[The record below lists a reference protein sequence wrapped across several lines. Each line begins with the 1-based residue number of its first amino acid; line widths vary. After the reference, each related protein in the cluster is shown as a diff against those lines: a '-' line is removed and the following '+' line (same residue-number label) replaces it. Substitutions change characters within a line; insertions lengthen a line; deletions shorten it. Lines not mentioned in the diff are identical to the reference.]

1 MRKIV
6 FCICAICLSVS
17 ALAQSALDVGS
28 RMALRHLRASSSV
41 EVDRAAGTLRTVRR
55 DASERYVCALMSLD
69 ATVSLDSLSSAGVV
83 VHAQRGRVAVVSLP
97 LSAVERVASMRG
109 VRRLSLSRELQ
120 PKNDVVRQLIGVD
133 KIHAGNDLLR
143 GYTGRGVLTGI
154 VDGGLDPNHINF
166 RNADGTNRIQ
176 FLSHIVY
183 SEASSLGYVE
193 KDYTPDNI
201 AKFTTDDEESFHG
214 THTLGTM
221 AGGYRGTAQTA
232 QKKSEFAATVADM
245 DCPFYGMA
253 YESDIVAS
261 CGTLQ
266 DGFIALGIENILNYR
281 YDHNQPAVI
290 NLSLG
295 SNLGSHDGKSM
306 LGQYLAL
313 AGQEAIICV
322 AAGNEGDLPI
332 ALSKTFTE
340 GDTVLQTF
348 IYPRVAVSGYQ
359 NLRYG
364 GIDVY
369 SNDSTPFL
377 LKTVIVNKTRPFAD
391 PTILLPIAE
400 NTDNVPLYYAS
411 PDYIESSDDKT
422 HPIFTKAFKGYV
434 GAGSDIDEDAQR
446 YYCKI
451 DYFTFD
457 NTETNAVGNYI
468 LGFQVVGK
476 PGQRID
482 CFIDGSFN
490 HFDAYDFEEYGWSDG
505 SCNGSISDMACG
517 DNIVVVGS
525 YNARDS
531 WGSLDGGIY
540 GYQGAFSGN
549 DVTSF
554 TSFGTLIDG
563 RNLPHVCAPGAAVV
577 SSSSSYYA
585 SAANLQPNALQAKYV
600 ESGRTNIWH
609 QSLGTSMATP
619 VVAGAIALWL
629 EADPTLTIDDVKDII
644 ATTAQVDAD
653 VLGTKGNP
661 LQWGAG
667 KFDAYAGLK
676 EVIRRASTGL
686 ESVPERLNRLLI
698 ASPDARHFN
707 LFLAGAT
714 HIDAVVYNAVGQ
726 VVMTVES
733 SSDELNLDASSLSAG
748 VYVVRVNGT
757 HTQCIVVQ

>member
-6 FCICAICLSVS
+6 LCVCFAGLTLAS
-17 ALAQSALDVGS
+17 LAQSALDVGS
-28 RMALRHLRASSSV
+28 RMALRRLRASSSV
-41 EVDRAAGTLRTVRR
+41 EVDRATGKLRTVRR
-55 DASERYVCALMSLD
+55 DASDRTVCALMLLD
-69 ATVSLDSLSSAGVV
+69 EQVSADSLSAAGVV

-97 LSAVERVASMRG
+97 LSAVERVAAFEG
-109 VRRLSLSRELQ
+109 VRRLSLSREVQ

-133 KIHAGNDLLR
+133 KIHAGEELPSA
-143 GYTGRGVLTGI
+143 YTGRGVLTGI

-166 RNADGTNRIQ
+166 RNADGTSRIQ

-183 SEASSLGYVE
+183 SETSSLGYVE

-232 QKKSEFAATVADM
+232 QKKNEFAATVADM

-313 AGQEAIICV
+313 AGEEAIICV

-348 IYPRVAVSGYQ
+348 IYPRVAVGSYQ

-369 SNDSTPFL
+369 GNDTTPFL
-377 LKTVIVNKTRPFAD
+377 LKTVIVNKQRPFAA
-391 PTILLPIAE
+391 PTELVPIGE
-400 NTDNVPLYYAS
+400 NTENVPLYIAS

-422 HPIFTKAFKGYV
+422 NTIFNKAFNGYV
-434 GAGSDIDEDAQR
+434 GAGSDIDDDAQR
-446 YYCKI
+446 YYCKM
-451 DYFTFD
+451 DFFTFD
-457 NTETNAVGNYI
+457 NTKTNAAGNYI

-482 CFIDGSFN
+482 CYIDGAFN
-490 HFDAYDFEEYGWSDG
+490 HFDAYDLEEYGWSDG

-517 DNIVVVGS
+517 NNILVVGS
-525 YNARDS
+525 YNSRDS

-540 GYQGAFSGN
+540 GYQGAFAGN

-585 SAANLQPNALQAKYV
+585 SFENLQPNALQAKYA
-600 ESGRTNIWH
+600 ESNRTNIWH

-644 ATTAQVDAD
+644 ATTSQVDAD
-653 VLGTKGNP
+653 VLGTSGNP

-707 LFLAGAT
+707 LFLGGAT
-714 HIDAVVYNAVGQ
+714 HIDAVVYNTVGQ
-726 VVMTVES
+726 VVMTAES
-733 SSDELNLDASSLSAG
+733 PNDELHLDASSLSAG

-757 HTQCIVVQ
+757 HAQSIVVQ

>member
-6 FCICAICLSVS
+6 LCVCFAGLTLAS
-17 ALAQSALDVGS
+17 LAQSALDVGS
-28 RMALRHLRASSSV
+28 RMALRRLRASSSV
-41 EVDRAAGTLRTVRR
+41 EVDRATGKLRTVRR
-55 DASERYVCALMSLD
+55 DASDRAVCALMLLD
-69 ATVSLDSLSSAGVV
+69 EQVSADSLSAAGVV

-97 LSAVERVASMRG
+97 LSAVERVAAFEG
-109 VRRLSLSRELQ
+109 VRRLSLSREVQ

-133 KIHAGNDLLR
+133 KIHAGEELPSA
-143 GYTGRGVLTGI
+143 YTGRGVLTGI

-166 RNADGTNRIQ
+166 RNADGTSRIQ

-183 SEASSLGYVE
+183 SETSSIGYVE

-232 QKKSEFAATVADM
+232 QKKNEFAATVADM

-313 AGQEAIICV
+313 AGEEAIICV

-348 IYPRVAVSGYQ
+348 IYPRVAVGSYQ

-369 SNDSTPFL
+369 GNDTTPFL
-377 LKTVIVNKTRPFAD
+377 LKTVIVNKQRPFAD
-391 PTILLPIAE
+391 PTLLVPIGE
-400 NTDNVPLYYAS
+400 NTENVPLYIAS

-422 HPIFTKAFKGYV
+422 NSIFTKAFKGYV
-434 GAGSDIDEDAQR
+434 GAGSDIDDDAQR
-446 YYCKI
+446 YYCKM
-451 DYFTFD
+451 DFFTFD
-457 NTETNAVGNYI
+457 NTKTNAAGNYI

-482 CFIDGSFN
+482 CYIDGAFN
-490 HFDAYDFEEYGWSDG
+490 HFDAYDLEAYGWSDG

-517 DNIVVVGS
+517 DNILVVGS
-525 YNARDS
+525 YNSRDS

-540 GYQGAFSGN
+540 GYQGAFAGN

-585 SAANLQPNALQAKYV
+585 SSANLQPNALQAKYA
-600 ESGRTNIWH
+600 ESNRTNIWH

-644 ATTAQVDAD
+644 ATTSQVDAD
-653 VLGTKGNP
+653 VLGTSGNP

-707 LFLAGAT
+707 LFLGGAT
-714 HIDAVVYNAVGQ
+714 HIDAVVYNTVGQ
-726 VVMTVES
+726 VVMTAES
-733 SSDELNLDASSLSAG
+733 SNDELHLDASSLSAG

-757 HTQCIVVQ
+757 HAQSIVVQ

>member
-6 FCICAICLSVS
+6 SSACFLLLAVSLS
-17 ALAQSALDVGS
+17 AQSALDVGS
-28 RMALRHLRASSSV
+28 RMALRRLRASSAV
-41 EVDRAAGTLRTVRR
+41 EVDRATGALRTVRR
-55 DASERYVCALMSLD
+55 ASADKYVCAMLSLD
-69 ATVSLDSLSSAGVV
+69 ECASLDSLSAAGVV
-83 VHAQRGRVAVVSLP
+83 VHAQRGRLAVVSVP
-97 LSAVERVASMRG
+97 LSAVERVAAMRG
-109 VRRLSLSRELQ
+109 VRRLSLSRDIF

-133 KIHAGNDLLR
+133 KIHAGQELPSA
-143 GYTGRGVLTGI
+143 YTGRGVVTGI

-166 RNADGTNRIQ
+166 RNDDGTSRIQ
-176 FLSHIVY
+176 FLSHIAY
-183 SEASSLGYVE
+183 SETSSIGYVE
-193 KDYTPDNI
+193 KDYTPDNMD
-201 AKFTTDDEESFHG
+201 KFTTDDEESFHG

-232 QKKSEFAATVADM
+232 QKKNEFAATVADM

-266 DGFIALGIENILNYR
+266 DGFIALGMENILNYR

-290 NLSLG
+290 NMSLG
-295 SNLGSHDGKSM
+295 SNLGSHDGKSL
-306 LGQYLAL
+306 LGQYLEL
-313 AGQEAIICV
+313 AGEEAIICV

-332 ALSKTFTE
+332 ALNKTLTE
-340 GDTVLQTF
+340 GDTLLQTF

-359 NLRYG
+359 NVRYG

-369 SNDSTPFL
+369 SNDTTPFL
-377 LKTVIVNKTRPFAD
+377 FRVVIFNKTRETVIFE
-391 PTILLPIAE
+391 LPIAE
-400 NTDNVPLYYAS
+400 NTENEPLYYAS
-411 PDYIESSDDKT
+411 PDYVESSDDKT
-422 HPIFTKAFKGYV
+422 NANFTKAFQGYV

-446 YYCKI
+446 YYCKV
-451 DYFTFD
+451 DFFTFD
-457 NTETNAVGNYI
+457 NTSTNAAGNYI

-482 CFIDGSFN
+482 CYIDGYFN
-490 HFDAYDFEEYGWSDG
+490 HFDGYGFAGWSNG

-517 DNIVVVGS
+517 NNILVVGS
-525 YNARDS
+525 YNSRDS

-540 GYQGAFSGN
+540 GYQGQFSGN
-549 DVTSF
+549 DVSSF
-554 TSFGTLIDG
+554 TSYGTLIDG

-585 SAANLQPNALQAKYV
+585 SYENLQSNALQAKYV
-600 ESGRTNIWH
+600 ESNRTNIWH

-629 EADPTLTIDDVKDII
+629 EADPTLTIDDVKDIV

-653 VLGTKGNP
+653 VVGTNGDP

-686 ESVPERLNRLLI
+686 ESVPERLNRLLVV
-698 ASPDARHFN
+698 SRDARHFN
-707 LFLAGAT
+707 LFLGGAT
-714 HIDAVVYNAVGQ
+714 HMDAVVYNTVGQ
-726 VVMTVES
+726 VVMTAES
-733 SSDELNLDASSLSAG
+733 LNDELNLDASSLSAG

-757 HTQCIVVQ
+757 HAQSIVVQ

>member
-6 FCICAICLSVS
+6 FFVCFAGFALAS
-17 ALAQSALDVGS
+17 LAQSALDIGS

-41 EVDRAAGTLRTVRR
+41 EVDRATGKLRTVRR
-55 DASERYVCALMSLD
+55 ASADKYVCAMLSLD
-69 ATVSLDSLSSAGVV
+69 ECASLDSLSAAGVV

-97 LSAVERVASMRG
+97 LSAVERVAAFEG
-109 VRRLSLSRELQ
+109 VRRLSLSREVQ

-133 KIHAGNDLLR
+133 KIHAGEELPSA
-143 GYTGRGVLTGI
+143 YTGRGVVTGI

-166 RNADGTNRIQ
+166 RNADGTSRIQ

-183 SEASSLGYVE
+183 SETSSLGYVE

-232 QKKSEFAATVADM
+232 QKKNEFAATVADM

-313 AGQEAIICV
+313 AGEEAIICV

-348 IYPRVAVSGYQ
+348 IYPRVAVGSYQ

-369 SNDSTPFL
+369 GNDTTPFL
-377 LKTVIVNKTRPFAD
+377 LKTVIVNKQRPFAD
-391 PTILLPIAE
+391 PTILVPIGE
-400 NTDNVPLYYAS
+400 NTENVPLYIAS

-422 HPIFTKAFKGYV
+422 NSIFTKAFNGYV
-434 GAGSDIDEDAQR
+434 GAGSDIDDDAQR
-446 YYCKI
+446 YYCKM
-451 DYFTFD
+451 DFFTFD
-457 NTETNAVGNYI
+457 NTQTNAAGNYI

-482 CFIDGSFN
+482 CYIDGAFN
-490 HFDAYDFEEYGWSDG
+490 HFDAYDLEEYGWSDG

-517 DNIVVVGS
+517 DNILVVGS
-525 YNARDS
+525 YNSRDS

-540 GYQGAFSGN
+540 GYQGAFAGN

-585 SAANLQPNALQAKYV
+585 SFENLQPNALQAKYV
-600 ESGRTNIWH
+600 ESNRTNIWH

-619 VVAGAIALWL
+619 VVTGAIALWL

-644 ATTAQVDAD
+644 ATTSQVDAD
-653 VLGTKGNP
+653 VLGTSGNP

-707 LFLAGAT
+707 LFLGGAT
-714 HIDAVVYNAVGQ
+714 HINAVVYNTVGQ
-726 VVMTVES
+726 VVMTAES
-733 SSDELNLDASSLSAG
+733 SNDELHLDASSLSAG

-757 HTQCIVVQ
+757 HAQSIVVQ

>member
-83 VHAQRGRVAVVSLP
+83 VHAQRGQVAVVSLP
-97 LSAVERVASMRG
+97 LSAVERVAAFEG
-109 VRRLSLSRELQ
+109 VRRLSLSREVQ

-133 KIHAGNDLLR
+133 KIHAGEELPSA
-143 GYTGRGVLTGI
+143 YTGRGVLTGI

-183 SEASSLGYVE
+183 SETSSIGYVE

-313 AGQEAIICV
+313 AGEEAIICV

-332 ALSKTFTE
+332 ALRKTFTE

-348 IYPRVAVSGYQ
+348 IYPRVAVGSYQ

-369 SNDSTPFL
+369 GNDTTPFL
-377 LKTVIVNKTRPFAD
+377 LKTVIVNKTRPFAR
-391 PTILLPIAE
+391 PTDLVPIGE
-400 NTDNVPLYYAS
+400 NTENVPLYIAS

-422 HPIFTKAFKGYV
+422 NSIFTKAFKGYV
-434 GAGSDIDEDAQR
+434 GAGSDIDDDAQR
-446 YYCKI
+446 YYCKM
-451 DYFTFD
+451 DFFTFD
-457 NTETNAVGNYI
+457 NT
-468 LGFQVVGK
+468 
-476 PGQRID
+476 
-482 CFIDGSFN
+482 
-490 HFDAYDFEEYGWSDG
+490 
-505 SCNGSISDMACG
+505 
-517 DNIVVVGS
+517 
-525 YNARDS
+525 
-531 WGSLDGGIY
+531 
-540 GYQGAFSGN
+540 
-549 DVTSF
+549 
-554 TSFGTLIDG
+554 
-563 RNLPHVCAPGAAVV
+563 
-577 SSSSSYYA
+577 
-585 SAANLQPNALQAKYV
+585 AANA
-600 ESGRTNIWH
+600 
-609 QSLGTSMATP
+609 
-619 VVAGAIALWL
+619 AG
-629 EADPTLTIDDVKDII
+629 
-644 ATTAQVDAD
+644 
-653 VLGTKGNP
+653 N
-661 LQWGAG
+661 
-667 KFDAYAGLK
+667 
-676 EVIRRASTGL
+676 
-686 ESVPERLNRLLI
+686 
-698 ASPDARHFN
+698 
-707 LFLAGAT
+707 
-714 HIDAVVYNAVGQ
+714 
-726 VVMTVES
+726 
-733 SSDELNLDASSLSAG
+733 
-748 VYVVRVNGT
+748 
-757 HTQCIVVQ
+757 